1 MSETAYAP
9 APARASESAPESAPE
24 SMGAAMDPMAPM
36 DSVDPMASVPAYGA
50 EVIVGDVSGP
60 AHIHGVHGTTGLTR
74 WKALASGADLR
85 GGWEAVEWASV
96 PPGGVSG
103 EHLHTRTEEVYF
115 ILSGTGEI
123 YLNGEGHPVAPGTL
137 ILTGLG
143 TVHGLR
149 NTGDTDLDWLVIEM
163 RSPRFDRA
171 LAARVPAGVPTPAH
185 ASAPAS
191 APAPVPVPA
200 TEEPPVSSA
209 RLHDLRAERSVSPS
223 GVFTG
228 PLRSIALRTVDAA
241 GTAELAAEGCEHMV
255 FVLSGTGWVEGGSG
269 TAELHPGT
277 AVTLPLGTRARIGAD
292 REQGL
297 EFFHAEVAV
306 AVAPA
311 PATALPE
318 PEPVR

>member
-9 APARASESAPESAPE
+9 APVRGVTS
-24 SMGAAMDPMAPM
+24 GAATAI
-36 DSVDPMASVPAYGA
+36 SGA
-50 EVIVGDVSGP
+50 AVIVGDVSGP
-60 AHIHGVHGTTGLTR
+60 AEIHGVHGTTGVTR

-85 GGWEAVEWASV
+85 GGWEAVEWACV

-123 YLNGEGHPVAPGTL
+123 YLNGTAHPIAPGSL

-149 NTGDTDLDWLVIEM
+149 NTGDSDLAWLVIEM
-163 RSPRFDRA
+163 RSPRFSAA
-171 LAARVPAGVPTPAH
+171 LGADGPDTPAAPTPV
-185 ASAPAS
+185 S
-191 APAPVPVPA
+191 APAPAKEERPVR
-200 TEEPPVSSA
+200 TA

-228 PLRSIALRTVDAA
+228 PMRSVALETVDAS
-241 GTAELAAEGCEHMV
+241 GTVELTADGREHMV
-255 FVLSGTGWVEGGSG
+255 FVVSGTGWVENGSG

-292 REQGL
+292 REGGL
-297 EFFHAEVAV
+297 ELFHAEVAV
-306 AVAPA
+306 ASSEAA
-311 PATALPE
+311 
-318 PEPVR
+318 R

>member
-9 APARASESAPESAPE
+9 APVRGVTSGAARAIS
-24 SMGAAMDPMAPM
+24 GAA
-36 DSVDPMASVPAYGA
+36 
-50 EVIVGDVSGP
+50 VIVGDVSGP
-60 AHIHGVHGTTGLTR
+60 AEIHGVHGTTGVTR

-85 GGWEAVEWASV
+85 GGWEAVEWACV

-123 YLNGEGHPVAPGTL
+123 YLNGTAHPIAPGSL

-149 NTGDTDLDWLVIEM
+149 NTGDSDLAWLVIEM
-163 RSPRFDRA
+163 RSPHFSAA
-171 LAARVPAGVPTPAH
+171 LGADGPDTPAAPTPV
-185 ASAPAS
+185 SVS
-191 APAPVPVPA
+191 APAPAKEERPVR
-200 TEEPPVSSA
+200 TA

-228 PLRSIALRTVDAA
+228 PMRSVALETVDAS
-241 GTAELAAEGCEHMV
+241 GTVELTADGREHMV
-255 FVLSGTGWVEGGSG
+255 FVVSGTGWVENGSG

-292 REQGL
+292 REGGL
-297 EFFHAEVAV
+297 ELFHAEVAV
-306 AVAPA
+306 ASSEAA
-311 PATALPE
+311 
-318 PEPVR
+318 R

>member
-9 APARASESAPESAPE
+9 APEAQPLS
-24 SMGAAMDPMAPM
+24 
-36 DSVDPMASVPAYGA
+36 AYGGGD
-50 EVIVGDVSGP
+50 VIIGDVSGP
-60 AHIHGVHGTTGLTR
+60 AHIHGVHGTTGVTR

-85 GGWEAVEWASV
+85 GGWEAVEWACV

-123 YLNGEGHPVAPGTL
+123 YLDGTAHPIAPGSMV
-137 ILTGLG
+137 LTGLG

-149 NTGDTDLDWLVIEM
+149 NTGDSDLAWLVIEM
-163 RSPRFDRA
+163 RSPRFSAELGATDA
-171 LAARVPAGVPTPAH
+171 PAH
-185 ASAPAS
+185 PPVPAS
-191 APAPVPVPA
+191 AK
-200 TEEPPVSSA
+200 EEPPVPTA
-209 RLHDLRAERSVSPS
+209 RLHDLRAERSVSPA

-228 PLRSIALRTVDAA
+228 PLRTLSLETVDAS
-241 GTAELAAEGCEHMV
+241 GTVELTADGREHMV
-255 FVLSGTGWVEGGSG
+255 FVLSGTGWVENGSD

-292 REQGL
+292 REDGL

-306 AVAPA
+306 ATPGSD
-311 PATALPE
+311 
-318 PEPVR
+318 R

>member
-9 APARASESAPESAPE
+9 AP
-24 SMGAAMDPMAPM
+24 
-36 DSVDPMASVPAYGA
+36 VPAPQATSGA
-50 EVIVGDVSGP
+50 GVIVGDVSGP
-60 AHIHGVHGTTGLTR
+60 AEIHGVHGTTGVTR

-85 GGWEAVEWASV
+85 GGWEAVEWACV

-123 YLNGEGHPVAPGTL
+123 YLNGTAHPIAPGSL
-137 ILTGLG
+137 VLTGLR

-149 NTGDTDLDWLVIEM
+149 NTGDSDLAWLVIEM
-163 RSPRFDRA
+163 RSPHFDAA
-171 LAARVPAGVPTPAH
+171 LGASVPAPD
-185 ASAPAS
+185 S
-191 APAPVPVPA
+191 APAPAPA
-200 TEEPPVSSA
+200 KEEPPVRTA

-223 GVFTG
+223 DVFTG
-228 PLRSIALRTVDAA
+228 PMRSLALETVDAS
-241 GTAELAAEGCEHMV
+241 GTVELTADGREHMV
-255 FVLSGTGWVEGGSG
+255 FVLSGTGWVENGSG

-292 REQGL
+292 REGGL

-306 AVAPA
+306 APA
-311 PATALPE
+311 EAA
-318 PEPVR
+318 R

>member
-9 APARASESAPESAPE
+9 APA
-24 SMGAAMDPMAPM
+24 G
-36 DSVDPMASVPAYGA
+36 
-50 EVIVGDVSGP
+50 VIVGDVSGP
-60 AHIHGVHGTTGLTR
+60 AHIHGVHGTTGVTR

-85 GGWEAVEWASV
+85 GGWEAVEWACV

-123 YLNGEGHPVAPGTL
+123 YLNGTAHPIAPGSL

-149 NTGDTDLDWLVIEM
+149 NTGDSDLAWLVIEM
-163 RSPRFDRA
+163 RSPRFSAA
-171 LAARVPAGVPTPAH
+171 LGAGDPD
-185 ASAPAS
+185 ASAAAVSTLTSPS
-191 APAPVPVPA
+191 TFHPAPAK
-200 TEEPPVSSA
+200 EEPPVRTA

-228 PLRSIALRTVDAA
+228 PMRSIALETVDAS
-241 GTAELAAEGCEHMV
+241 GTVELTADGREHMV
-255 FVLSGTGWVEGGSG
+255 FVLSGTGWVENGSD
-269 TAELHPGT
+269 TAEIHAGT

-292 REQGL
+292 RESGL

-306 AVAPA
+306 ASASSEA
-311 PATALPE
+311 A
-318 PEPVR
+318 R

>member
-9 APARASESAPESAPE
+9 APARASEQAPEF
-24 SMGAAMDPMAPM
+24 MGAAMAPVAPVTPMAL
-36 DSVDPMASVPAYGA
+36 VPAYGA

-149 NTGDTDLDWLVIEM
+149 NTGDSDLDWLVIEM

-171 LAARVPAGVPTPAH
+171 LAARVPAGVPAPAH
-185 ASAPAS
+185 ASAPAF
-191 APAPVPVPA
+191 APAPA

-209 RLHDLRAERSVSPS
+209 RLHDLRAERSVSPT

-292 REQGL
+292 RERGL
-297 EFFHAEVAV
+297 EFFHAEV